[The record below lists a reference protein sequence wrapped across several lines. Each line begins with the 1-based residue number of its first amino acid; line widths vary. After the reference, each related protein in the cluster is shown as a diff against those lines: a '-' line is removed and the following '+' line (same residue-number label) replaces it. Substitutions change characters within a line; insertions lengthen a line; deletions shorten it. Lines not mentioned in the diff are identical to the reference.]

1 MSVMNERPVPSSQLR
16 LLWRDVW
23 ASLAH
28 WRFWI
33 HLGLEDI
40 LKQYRRS
47 YLGPVWI
54 SLNTAVFIVAFSVI
68 GSQVFK
74 IDLKEYLVYFCVG
87 HIMFLFI
94 SSLVSEGCQTFVAA
108 DAFLKQTPY
117 PKVAFVLRVVWRNL
131 INMAHNLPVMLLVLM
146 LYGDLWAIRIDVF
159 AFDVV
164 LTVFSAILLVS
175 CMGAICA
182 RFRDV
187 PMIVTSVMQIS
198 MFVTPV
204 MWKPSQLSER
214 AQLVV
219 YLNPLAAYLELLR
232 APLVGRV
239 PDFHHYLTVLVV
251 MGVLLLGFFTIFLN
265 SRRRLVY
272 WL

>member
-1 MSVMNERPVPSSQLR
+1 MSVMNDKPVRLSQLQ
-16 LLWRDVW
+16 LLLRDVRS
-23 ASLAH
+23 SLTH

-54 SLNTAVFIVAFSVI
+54 SLNTAVFIVAFSMI

-74 IDLKEYLVYFCVG
+74 MDLKEYLVYFCVG

-146 LYGDLWAIRIDVF
+146 LYGDLGHPARCADAGF
-159 AFDVV
+159 RADAV
-164 LTVFSAILLVS
+164 LGHLAGGLH
-175 CMGAICA
+175 GAICA
-182 RFRDV
+182 RFA
-187 PMIVTSVMQIS
+187 
-198 MFVTPV
+198 MF
-204 MWKPSQLSER
+204 R
-214 AQLVV
+214 
-219 YLNPLAAYLELLR
+219 
-232 APLVGRV
+232 
-239 PDFHHYLTVLVV
+239 
-251 MGVLLLGFFTIFLN
+251 
-265 SRRRLVY
+265 
-272 WL
+272 